1 MRQLIGLL
9 LIVVVAVGVT
19 LLAQSNDA
27 KVLVFV
33 GQYRVDMSLNFVI
46 VALLVF
52 FFLLYF
58 ALRALRASSQ
68 LPARLK
74 AYWQNRK
81 QDALLKANTSG
92 LIAFITGDEAGS
104 KKALKAAVGTGV
116 ETDLSYL
123 IRAMSAIQA
132 DRLDEAEQILANHK
146 AGNGEHAHARL
157 VLHARVALAK
167 QQYAS
172 VLAMVEGMDPM
183 LGRLPQVLRLRLM
196 ALVGLSRWQE
206 ALEQYRMCAQLPV
219 LGQAEQG
226 ECLQKIY
233 QGLCDAAGGAPAEM
247 EQVLSN
253 ARPMELQSP
262 AVLRALATGLLRC
275 GLVGAARTM
284 LQTALAHDYNE
295 DLLPVFHEAAV
306 QQSRDALP
314 FVEELLSKRPDD
326 IRLIELAADVCE
338 RQQLWGK
345 AISRYESVYAK
356 LPSAHV
362 AGRLERLYEAAN
374 QAERAKQWRE
384 KMNAHLQK
392 SRQLA

>member
-9 LIVVVAVGVT
+9 LIIVVAVGVT

-27 KVLVFV
+27 KVLVFA
-33 GQYRVDMSLNFVI
+33 GQYRLDMSLNFVI
-46 VALLVF
+46 IALLVS
-52 FFLLYF
+52 FFLLYL

-81 QDALLKANTSG
+81 QEALLKANTSG

-132 DRLDEAEQILANHK
+132 DRLDEAEEILGNHK
-146 AGNGEHAHARL
+146 AGNGEHAHARV

-167 QQYAS
+167 QQYAG
-172 VLAMVEGMDPM
+172 VLSMVESMDPM
-183 LGRLPQVLRLRLM
+183 LARLPQVFRLRLM
-196 ALVGLSRWQE
+196 ALVGLSRWKE
-206 ALEQYRMCAQLPV
+206 ALEQYRVCIQMPV
-219 LGQAEQG
+219 LGQAEQA

-233 QGLCDAAGGAPAEM
+233 QGLCDVAGGNPQDM

-253 ARPMELQSP
+253 AKPIELESP
-262 AVLRALATGLLRC
+262 AVLRSLATGLLRC

-284 LQTALAHDYNE
+284 LQTSLAQDYNA

-314 FVEELLSKRPDD
+314 FVEDLLAKRPND

-338 RQQLWGK
+338 REQLWGK
-345 AISRYESVYAK
+345 AISRFELVYAK
-356 LPSAHV
+356 LPSAHI
-362 AGRLERLYEAAN
+362 AGRLERLYEAVN
-374 QAERAKQWRE
+374 QGERARQWRE

-392 SRQLA
+392 TRQLA